1 MKEPV
6 NVGIEQIRKI
16 DAHYCDLCK
25 MYLPRGE
32 ETDIQK
38 ILSKHCK
45 LRVHMQRY
53 VRYKED
59 QDLEKRAEKLQRKE
73 LAEKEVLE
81 KKEKHDKDN
90 ISGSTNT
97 IKDPKD
103 CETLSKS
110 VDDDEA
116 RDDKLW
122 ADVDKD
128 LGDILAEAESGNK
141 SSDEDDDSHING
153 ERYDRYLL
161 ISIYL
166 QVIFDNFNFK
176 DNKIH

>member
-1 MKEPV
+1 
-6 NVGIEQIRKI
+6 
-16 DAHYCDLCK
+16 
-25 MYLPRGE
+25 
-32 ETDIQK
+32 
-38 ILSKHCK
+38 
-45 LRVHMQRY
+45 MQRY

-73 LAEKEVLE
+73 LAEKEVQE
-81 KKEKHDKDN
+81 KKEKHDKDT
-90 ISGSTNT
+90 ISEPTSSG
-97 IKDPKD
+97 IGKDGKD
-103 CETLSKS
+103 SEILSKC

-161 ISIYL
+161 SLIYL
-166 QVIFDNFNFK
+166 SAGFYFDN
-176 DNKIH
+176 NK

>member
-1 MKEPV
+1 
-6 NVGIEQIRKI
+6 
-16 DAHYCDLCK
+16 

-32 ETDIQK
+32 DADMPK

-73 LAEKEVLE
+73 LAEKEVQE
-81 KKEKHDKDN
+81 KKEKDSTSESTSSGITKDGKE
-90 ISGSTNT
+90 S
-97 IKDPKD
+97 
-103 CETLSKS
+103 ETLSKCL
-110 VDDDEA
+110 DDDEA

-153 ERYDRYLL
+153 ERYDRY
-161 ISIYL
+161 
-166 QVIFDNFNFK
+166 
-176 DNKIH
+176 